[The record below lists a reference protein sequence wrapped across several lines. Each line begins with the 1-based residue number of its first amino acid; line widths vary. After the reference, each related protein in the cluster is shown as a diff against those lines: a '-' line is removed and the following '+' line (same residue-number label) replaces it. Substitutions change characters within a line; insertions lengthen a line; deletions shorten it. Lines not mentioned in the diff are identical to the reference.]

1 MLHQG
6 LLVTA
11 VMLLGL
17 GQPVVAQEP
26 TPARVNMHPDPMLL
40 QPSLRADTVSSRYQ
54 VPLTL
59 QQALDLA
66 KQHNHQLRSAEFQ
79 VERSRAQVQ
88 EAQSQNRLHLKIQGH
103 VDQNFQ
109 P

>member
-1 MLHQG
+1 MLRQG

-26 TPARVNMHPDPMLL
+26 TPSRVNLHPDPALL
-40 QPSLRADTVSSRYQ
+40 QPSTQSDIVRLRYQ
-54 VPLTL
+54 VPITL

-79 VERSRAQVQ
+79 VERSRAQLQ
-88 EAQSQNRLHLKIQGH
+88 EVQSQNRPYLRIQGH
-103 VDQNFQ
+103 VDQASQ